1 MDVDSNSSK
10 LKSNKENF
18 SNPTGT
24 MLSED
29 YAEIVEEGD
38 YSVPAGASDEG
49 YCSSKTIFTCEVTT
63 YMYCVHTSSRATS
76 LNELGVQN
84 NILPNQY

>member
-1 MDVDSNSSK
+1 MT
-10 LKSNKENF
+10 

-38 YSVPAGASDEG
+38 YSVPAGKIVF
-49 YCSSKTIFTCEVTT
+49 Y
-63 YMYCVHTSSRATS
+63 
-76 LNELGVQN
+76 N
-84 NILPNQY
+84 

>member
-1 MDVDSNSSK
+1 MIFVELIQRK
-10 LKSNKENF
+10 HKTGKEKMA

-38 YSVPAGASDEG
+38 YSIPTG
-49 YCSSKTIFTCEVTT
+49 
-63 YMYCVHTSSRATS
+63 
-76 LNELGVQN
+76 
-84 NILPNQY
+84 

>member
-1 MDVDSNSSK
+1 MTLLTFYYFYISFLAESKEAKHKSSK
-10 LKSNKENF
+10 EKIS

-38 YSVPAGASDEG
+38 YSVPAGNFKFVIVLHND
-49 YCSSKTIFTCEVTT
+49 
-63 YMYCVHTSSRATS
+63 
-76 LNELGVQN
+76 
-84 NILPNQY
+84 